1 MESIDYGE
9 GRYRVLLSG
18 IGDNTE
24 EKRDSFCKKI
34 SEIYGISLFLLKKI
48 TADCPTVLK
57 KNLTL
62 DKAVT
67 LAKKLKSFG
76 ALVSVQEKRD
86 SSAVSLEFQEIEPH
100 LLALES
106 SYLQRTPGGAWNVIG
121 RVKNIS
127 GENLNDTWV
136 LIQLFDDY
144 DEFLSFQEVPVPIN
158 PLPSNGASP
167 FKVVFEGDLPLKR
180 VSIAFKNSSGT
191 PLPTL
196 DQREK
201 KEWAEVKWE
210 MKDEE
215 EDFCSSPFLSLED
228 GETPSVN
235 GANASAQRFQPSEF
249 PVFPLPPLESHTER
263 PEEEEKIVE
272 ENVPKKNFTFATEE
286 EDLPEKGPE
295 SAGIPEPQVSLP
307 MTEDIQKLM
316 ALWEE
321 ESPSVEAPPSNGKMV
336 QERES
341 EPVEK
346 REDLTLSFKMIEPQE
361 EKVEEGPLRSERL
374 PAVPLPEKEGPTPK
388 SVARTDLEP
397 SSAQRKDIFQEA
409 RFDIS
414 IFEEASKLL
423 EEISKEPVKRER
435 EEPPPIPWIED
446 FRNSVENYYRKTQD
460 PFSSWFKSCQS
471 SEGLDHPYRS
481 LLTILAH
488 ARFHQKNQSEK
499 AFENTQRVFKLL
511 HQPNLTLDEIPLLEG
526 TPFFTGENWTDL
538 FHRALPRLQ
547 QMANRIL
554 EKKKWNALDLERLI
568 QIIPHMSDR
577 NSRLA
582 IRWIH
587 QLIPEVIEIDSST
600 IALSIGES
608 LYRVGSRLGVVDPH
622 FDTYHGKNSIGD
634 LKLQSF
640 AKTAFPQSPWKIE
653 GPMTWVGIG
662 KEEGGGGYCLPTEP
676 QCEGCLF
683 EIFCPKLH
691 PDFNPS
697 EKGMKTR

>member
-9 GRYRVLLSG
+9 GRYRVLLTR

-34 SEIYGISLFLLKKI
+34 SEIYGISLPLLKKI
-48 TADCPTVLK
+48 TAHCPTVLK
-57 KNLTL
+57 KSLTL

-67 LAKKLKSFG
+67 LAKKLESFG
-76 ALVSVQEKRD
+76 AIVSVQEKRD
-86 SSAVSLEFQEIEPH
+86 SSAVSLEFQEMEPRQ
-100 LLALES
+100 LALES

-127 GENLNDTWV
+127 GESLNDTWV

-144 DEFLSFQEVPVPIN
+144 DEFLSFEEAPVPIN

-191 PLPTL
+191 PLSTL

-215 EDFCSSPFLSLED
+215 EDFPSSPFLSIED

-235 GANASAQRFQPSEF
+235 GGDASTERFQPSEV
-249 PVFPLPPLESHTER
+249 PVFPLPPLEPHTER
-263 PEEEEKIVE
+263 PQEEEKIVE
-272 ENVPKKNFTFATEE
+272 EDLPKSNFIFTT
-286 EDLPEKGPE
+286 EDLPEKVPE
-295 SAGIPEPQVSLP
+295 SAGMPEPQVSLP
-307 MTEDIQKLM
+307 MTEDVQKLI
-316 ALWEE
+316 ALREE
-321 ESPSVEAPPSNGKMV
+321 ESPRVEALPSNERIL
-336 QERES
+336 QEGES
-341 EPVEK
+341 ELVEK
-346 REDLTLSFKMIEPQE
+346 REDLTPSFKMMEPQE
-361 EKVEEGPLRSERL
+361 EKVEEGPPPSETSPTVSL
-374 PAVPLPEKEGPTPK
+374 LEKEETSPK
-388 SVARTDLEP
+388 SVTPTDLDP

-414 IFEEASKLL
+414 IFAEASKLL
-423 EEISKEPVKRER
+423 EEISKEPVKRETQ
-435 EEPPPIPWIED
+435 EPPPIPWIED

-471 SEGLDHPYRS
+471 SEGLDDPYRS

-499 AFENTQRVFKLL
+499 AFENTQRVFRLL
-511 HQPNLTLDEIPLLEG
+511 HQSNLTLDQIPLLEG
-526 TPFFTGENWTDL
+526 TPFFAGENWTDL

-547 QMANRIL
+547 QMANTIL
-554 EKKKWNALDLERLI
+554 EKKKWNAPDLERLI

-600 IALSIGES
+600 IPLSIGES

-634 LKLQSF
+634 LKLQGF
-640 AKTAFPQSPWKIE
+640 AKTAFPRSPWKIE
-653 GPMTWVGIG
+653 GPMTWLGIG
-662 KEEGGGGYCLPTEP
+662 KEEGGGGNCLPTEP
-676 QCEGCLF
+676 QCENCLF
-683 EIFCPKLH
+683 EIFCPKLY
-691 PDFNPS
+691 PDINPS